1 MKHVRIL
8 TRCAMLVA
16 ILCVCGWLTI
26 PMGAVA
32 MTMQTF
38 GVFLTLHLLE
48 GKWSMVTIGA
58 YLLLGAVGLPVFS
71 GFRGGMGMLL
81 GPTGGYLLGFL
92 VTGLIYWVVEPL
104 LGQRGAVAGM
114 ILGLLGCYAFGS
126 GWYLLIYAENS
137 ALIAIIVKCV
147 APFLIP
153 DLLKLFL
160 AMSLGKRIRKYNI

>member
-1 MKHVRIL
+1 
-8 TRCAMLVA
+8 MLVA
-16 ILCVCGWLTI
+16 ILCVCGWLTV
-26 PMGAVA
+26 PVGDVA
-32 MTMQTF
+32 LTMQTF
-38 GVFLTLHLLE
+38 GVFLTLRLLG
-48 GKWSMVTIGA
+48 GKRGTATIGA

-71 GFRGGMGMLL
+71 GFRGGLGMLL
-81 GPTGGYLLGFL
+81 GSTGGYLLGFL
-92 VTGLIYWVVEPL
+92 VTGLIYWVVEGL
-104 LGQRGAVAGM
+104 FCQRGDIAGM
-114 ILGLLGCYAFGS
+114 ILGLLGCYVFGS